1 LQSER
6 WWINAMAAQ
15 IQERPDISQEGEL
28 MGCWLLIVVSNCCLL
43 FAVCY
48 LLVCCLRFLLLHL
61 VFAVCF
67 YCLLL
72 CDLLLVDVFP

>member
-43 FAVCY
+43 FAVCS
-48 LLVCCLRFLLLHL
+48 LQ
-61 VFAVCF
+61 FAIC
-67 YCLLL
+67 
-72 CDLLLVDVFP
+72 